1 VRNVTDRTSN
11 PFDMRPPCDRFV
23 PGYGDANADFHVIG
37 DSPAHHGG
45 AETGVPFTSASGR
58 RLQEAL
64 REAGLLV
71 TTGAQPRV
79 DATFFSYLNMCVDEP
94 SEDRYDELERFFDA
108 ELRAI
113 AAHVLLPVGARPTSH
128 VLDTYTARGWK
139 TERDMDRLHATELQ
153 GSGWLVLPIKD
164 PAEWTDD
171 DEAALVE
178 ALETLR
184 ATDFRREADLGR
196 FMPGGDPYHVR

>member
-1 VRNVTDRTSN
+1 
-11 PFDMRPPCDRFV
+11 
-23 PGYGDANADFHVIG
+23 
-37 DSPAHHGG
+37 
-45 AETGVPFTSASGR
+45 
-58 RLQEAL
+58 
-64 REAGLLV
+64 
-71 TTGAQPRV
+71 
-79 DATFFSYLNMCVDEP
+79 
-94 SEDRYDELERFFDA
+94 
-108 ELRAI
+108 
-113 AAHVLLPVGARPTSH
+113 
-128 VLDTYTARGWK
+128 
-139 TERDMDRLHATELQ
+139 MDRLHATELQ